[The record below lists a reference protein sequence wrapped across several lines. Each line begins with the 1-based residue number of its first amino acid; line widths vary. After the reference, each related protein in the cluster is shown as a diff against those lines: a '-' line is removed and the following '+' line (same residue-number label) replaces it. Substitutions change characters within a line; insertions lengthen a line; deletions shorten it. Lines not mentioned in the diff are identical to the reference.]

1 MEWVPPGQLHAFLFT
16 HSNLKEWKL
25 EMSMYLRFSF
35 LKLKIGA
42 YNKLGILQSFK
53 LFPILYEDRN
63 GSTEVV
69 IVYPTA
75 LYNQKLLIWHK

>member
-1 MEWVPPGQLHAFLFT
+1 
-16 HSNLKEWKL
+16 
-25 EMSMYLRFSF
+25 MSMYLWLSFS
-35 LKLKIGA
+35 KLKIES
-42 YNKLGILQSFK
+42 YNKLWILQSFK

-75 LYNQKLLIWHK
+75 LYNQKLFN

>member
-1 MEWVPPGQLHAFLFT
+1 
-16 HSNLKEWKL
+16 
-25 EMSMYLRFSF
+25 MSMYLWLSFS
-35 LKLKIGA
+35 KLKIES
-42 YNKLGILQSFK
+42 YNKLCILQSCK

-75 LYNQKLLIWHK
+75 LYNQKLFN